1 MEIQPATAVAP
12 TPQAAPLLREPAPA
26 RASAGAPA
34 PAAALT
40 PTPKSEE
47 VKAAVQEIQKFV
59 DNVTTNLQFSVDDR
73 TGKVV
78 VSVVDSET
86 KQVVRQIPS
95 EDVMKIARTLDRMQG
110 LLFSGK
116 A

>member
-1 MEIQPATAVAP
+1 MEIQPATAVAVKPPAAPVQREFTP
-12 TPQAAPLLREPAPA
+12 TPVSIA
-26 RASAGAPA
+26 A
-34 PAAALT
+34 PAAT
-40 PTPKSEE
+40 PAPKAEDI
-47 VKAAVQEIQKFV
+47 KAAVQEIREFV

-73 TGKVV
+73 TGKIV
-78 VSVVDSET
+78 VSVVDAET